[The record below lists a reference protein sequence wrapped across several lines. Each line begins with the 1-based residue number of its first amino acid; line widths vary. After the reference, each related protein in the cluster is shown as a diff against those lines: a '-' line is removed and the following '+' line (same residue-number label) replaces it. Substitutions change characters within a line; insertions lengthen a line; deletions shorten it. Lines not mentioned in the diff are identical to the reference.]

1 MNPDSIV
8 LLGAIK
14 RYGSGQGE
22 GSFTLS
28 VPELR
33 IERGSVNLIQG
44 ESGCGKST
52 LTDALG
58 LISKLDKAGVFRL
71 CLKSG
76 KTYNI
81 NEQNEST
88 LADIRRCHI
97 GYVLQAG
104 GLLGFMSVHDNIALS
119 MKLAHGRVD
128 EKHIRA
134 LVSANELNIAE
145 CLAKKP
151 SQISLG
157 QRQRAAIA
165 RALAHRPE
173 IVIADEPTGAVDP
186 ERAQQ
191 IKRLL
196 LACAREQG
204 ATTLIVTHD
213 ATLFADDE
221 VDHVFGFEP
230 LEGAHGRKLV
240 QRR

>member
-1 MNPDSIV
+1 MNPPAIV
-8 LLGAIK
+8 LKGAVK

-33 IERGSVNLIQG
+33 IERGSVNIIQG

-58 LISKLDKAGVFRL
+58 LISTLDHAETFQFHLRGG
-71 CLKSG
+71 KSIA
-76 KTYNI
+76 I
-81 NEQNEST
+81 NKQREST
-88 LADIRRCHI
+88 LADIRRRYI

-104 GLLGFMSVHDNIALS
+104 GLLGFLSVHDNIALS
-119 MKLAHGRVD
+119 MKLGRGKVD
-128 EKHIRA
+128 EAHIRA
-134 LVSANELNIAE
+134 LVAADALNIEE
-145 CLAKKP
+145 CLRKKP

-186 ERAQQ
+186 DRARH

-196 LACAREQG
+196 LSCAREQG
-204 ATTLIVTHD
+204 VTTLIVTHD
-213 ATLFADDE
+213 ATLFAEDE

-230 LEGAHGRKLV
+230 LAGKHGRKLI